1 MHRYSPFGI
10 MCLIAGLISILNYSS
25 IVSMVNSFQSSIAGR
40 IMQIGDLGKTL
51 SQLGMYMITVI
62 AGLSIHACI
71 TLPLIYFLVT
81 RKNPA
86 TFFKGMLQAWITAL
100 GTASR

>member
-1 MHRYSPFGI
+1 
-10 MCLIAGLISILNYSS
+10 
-25 IVSMVNSFQSSIAGR
+25 
-40 IMQIGDLGKTL
+40 MQIGDLSTTM

-62 AGLSIHACI
+62 VGLAFHALI
-71 TLPLIYFLVT
+71 TLPTIYFTVT
-81 RKNPA
+81 RKNPW